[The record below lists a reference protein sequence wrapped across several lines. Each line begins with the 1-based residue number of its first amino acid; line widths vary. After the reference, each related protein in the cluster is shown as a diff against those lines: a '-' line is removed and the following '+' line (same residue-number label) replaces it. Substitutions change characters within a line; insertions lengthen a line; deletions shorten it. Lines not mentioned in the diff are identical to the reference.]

1 MSKTITVSAIIYN
14 GKYDARN
21 TSYFEE
27 LTTLP
32 FKEWLKKHNEER
44 QEEQGGSMKK
54 YRVTQIYTA
63 EDIWYE
69 VEAESKEEAILK
81 IGELPVDEQNSE
93 DTETEVEEI

>member
-44 QEEQGGSMKK
+44 QEEQG
-54 YRVTQIYTA
+54 
-63 EDIWYE
+63 
-69 VEAESKEEAILK
+69 
-81 IGELPVDEQNSE
+81 E
-93 DTETEVEEI
+93 DTCIDSADEFDVYTETFSLDGEVV

>member
-44 QEEQGGSMKK
+44 QEEQG
-54 YRVTQIYTA
+54 
-63 EDIWYE
+63 
-69 VEAESKEEAILK
+69 
-81 IGELPVDEQNSE
+81 E
-93 DTETEVEEI
+93 DTCIDSADEFDVYTETFSLDGEEV